1 MGLRQTPPALCY
13 LPTLGNRAT
22 HHLTPAGP
30 VPGAENMRN
39 LFGPI
44 TLKAALLCLVVSIVA
59 GGVAYGVGHSL
70 QSVYQASGTI
80 RIALPSQGGLS
91 DPVVIASNDLATQ
104 YAQLVDTPQVR
115 ALAAASLAVAP
126 ASLDGKLSGSTVSA
140 QNLLKVTATGSSSA
154 AAQARA
160 KAAVAAVQRYLS
172 GLTTVQNAQ
181 YLASLKRGLNATP
194 LLEQRLRIGRLG
206 TGQLSVTVAGL
217 RGEVLNQGVRDAAG
231 NQPSFQVV
239 DPGAGATVTYPKP
252 SLYALVAFVVVLLIS
267 LRVAFVASRSGEAD
281 RRAP

>member
-1 MGLRQTPPALCY
+1 
-13 LPTLGNRAT
+13 
-22 HHLTPAGP
+22 
-30 VPGAENMRN
+30 MRN

-59 GGVAYGVGHSL
+59 GGVAYGIGHSL

-140 QNLLKVTATGSSSA
+140 QNLLKVTATG
-154 AAQARA
+154 
-160 KAAVAAVQRYLS
+160 KL
-172 GLTTVQNAQ
+172 
-181 YLASLKRGLNATP
+181 
-194 LLEQRLRIGRLG
+194 
-206 TGQLSVTVAGL
+206 
-217 RGEVLNQGVRDAAG
+217 VR
-231 NQPSFQVV
+231 S
-239 DPGAGATVTYPKP
+239 GAGARESRRRRRT
-252 SLYALVAFVVVLLIS
+252 ALS
-267 LRVAFVASRSGEAD
+267 ERPHHRSE
-281 RRAP
+281 RAVSSFA